1 MSRAAAGSMNGLPF
15 LEQSWIAASIIRW
28 RSPTVKPRAPRVNH
42 AAWWRWRSFWAIC
55 PRAPGESL
63 IYGANEGNIALPL
76 DSIIV
81 SKRSFTVNTR
91 LHNSTCKEIDMSNK
105 VARRDFVKA
114 GIAAASMATTFRHN
128 VHARILG
135 ANDRINI
142 GCIGVGGRGYG
153 VMQWAMEVGK
163 TTRPAQI
170 VAVCDVYQKRLNRAK
185 ETSGADFATLDY
197 REVIAR
203 KDVDAVIIATP
214 DHWHAPIAIEA
225 MKAGKD
231 VYCEKPMTRTVEE
244 AKKFYETA
252 RATNRV
258 VQIGSQ
264 TTSSDQWWKAR
275 KAIEDGMIGQLLMSQ
290 GSYHRNSKE
299 GEWNWPIDKNAGP
312 DAKGEDYIDWKMW
325 LGNAPKRPYD
335 ADRFFRFRKYWDYS
349 GGIATDLF
357 YHVVAPLNI
366 CWGEAQFP
374 YKVMAS
380 GGIYAFRDGR
390 EVPDTFHLVAEFPK
404 GHSLVLSSTLA
415 NAQHIPGLIRGHEGT
430 IMMVPDGRF
439 EGKVDHITVTPE
451 RISKDAFVQKYG
463 KEEVVISTEPRE
475 NHMENFLRCVRT
487 REKTV
492 LDALT
497 AYKAMTTIGMA
508 VQSYREGKVLYFNE
522 ATQRV
527 TDKPVEIMQARS

>member
-1 MSRAAAGSMNGLPF
+1 MS
-15 LEQSWIAASIIRW
+15 QKI
-28 RSPTVKPRAPRVNH
+28 
-42 AAWWRWRSFWAIC
+42 
-55 PRAPGESL
+55 
-63 IYGANEGNIALPL
+63 
-76 DSIIV
+76 
-81 SKRSFTVNTR
+81 
-91 LHNSTCKEIDMSNK
+91 
-105 VARRDFVKA
+105 ARRDFVKT
-114 GIAAASMATTFRHN
+114 GVAAVGATAIYHTN

-142 GCIGVGGRGYG
+142 GCIGLGGRGTSD
-153 VMQWAMEVGK
+153 MRWAIETGK
-163 TTRPAQI
+163 NSRPAQV
-170 VAVCDVYQKRLNRAK
+170 VAICDVYRKRLNRAK
-185 ETSGADFATLDY
+185 EISKAEFDTLDY
-197 REVIAR
+197 REVLAR

-252 RATNRV
+252 QATNKV

-290 GSYHRNSKE
+290 GSYHRNSVE
-299 GEWNWPIDKNAGP
+299 GEWNYKIDPNAGP
-312 DAKGEDYIDWKMW
+312 EGKGDDYLDWKMW
-325 LGNAPKRPYD
+325 LGGAPKRQFS
-335 ADRFFRFRKYWDYS
+335 AERFFRFRKYWDYS

-374 YKVMAS
+374 HKVMAS
-380 GGIYAFRDGR
+380 GGIYVFKDGR
-390 EVPDTFHLVAEFPK
+390 EVPDTFHLIAEFPK
-404 GHSLVLSSTLA
+404 GHSLVLSSSMA
-415 NAQHIPGLIRGHEGT
+415 NSTHIPGLIRGHEGT
-430 IMMVPDGRF
+430 IMMVPKGQF

-451 RISKDAFVQKYG
+451 GISKKAFVEKWG
-463 KEEVVISTEPRE
+463 KEELELMTEKRE
-475 NHMENFLRCVRT
+475 DHMENFLRCVKT

-497 AYKAMTTIGMA
+497 AYKAMTTIAMA
-508 VQSYREGKVLYFNE
+508 VQSYREGKALYFNE
-522 ATQRV
+522 TLQRV
-527 TDKPVEIMQARS
+527 TDKPAESMQAKS